1 MLIAGL
7 LVIASPIII
16 MVIGFLNSKIPN
28 FYPVDMTLTGF
39 ELVKAIS
46 SVLLP
51 QGYLNALI
59 TCVIAWTTLSLMLSI
74 IRFIVSWIPFVSI
87 GKS

>member
-7 LVIASPIII
+7 LLLASPIII

-28 FYPVDMTLTGF
+28 FYPVDMTLSGF

-46 SVLLP
+46 NALLP